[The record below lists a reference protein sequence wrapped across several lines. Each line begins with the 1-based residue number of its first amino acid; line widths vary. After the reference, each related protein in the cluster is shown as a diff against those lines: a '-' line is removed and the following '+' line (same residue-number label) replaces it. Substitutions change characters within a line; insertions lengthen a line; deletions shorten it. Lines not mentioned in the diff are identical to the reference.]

1 MVGVVFRS
9 KGLPI
14 FHCLSCCIRRPMLC
28 SWWFRWAAGHNAGH
42 QGELRS
48 MQNRGPNSDEVF
60 LAMMTSGY

>member
-1 MVGVVFRS
+1 FPLSVLLYTPAYVMQMVVPVG
-9 KGLPI
+9 
-14 FHCLSCCIRRPMLC
+14 
-28 SWWFRWAAGHNAGH
+28 RWHNAGH